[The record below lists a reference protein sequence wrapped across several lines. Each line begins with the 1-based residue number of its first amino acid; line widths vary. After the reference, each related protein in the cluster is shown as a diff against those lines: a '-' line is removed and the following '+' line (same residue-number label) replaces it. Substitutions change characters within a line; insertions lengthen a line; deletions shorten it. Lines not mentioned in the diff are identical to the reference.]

1 MIHSSPVRKKKSLI
15 WILNF
20 VCVFV
25 SVSTIL
31 FAEEKKI
38 PTNFSDAGK
47 VCLLR
52 LLVCFVSD
60 ENTNPN
66 VFGIGI
72 PANVVMSTSLFTIAG
87 GNCLTNVHYW
97 KSVHAALF
105 FRKWKRFDPCGSHI
119 QLW

>member
-1 MIHSSPVRKKKSLI
+1 MDTELC
-15 WILNF
+15 
-20 VCVFV
+20 VCICERFYY
-25 SVSTIL
+25 IIRRR
-31 FAEEKKI
+31 KKI